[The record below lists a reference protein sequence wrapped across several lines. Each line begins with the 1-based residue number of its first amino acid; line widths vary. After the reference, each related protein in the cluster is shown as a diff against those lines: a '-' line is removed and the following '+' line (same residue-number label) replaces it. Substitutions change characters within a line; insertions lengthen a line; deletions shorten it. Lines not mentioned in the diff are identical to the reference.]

1 MHSTLYNYKILEW
14 VLLRLKTSKRIN
26 KFIVATTNKKEDLPI
41 VNLAKKM
48 NYQVFK
54 GDEKMF

>member
-41 VNLAKKM
+41 VNLAKK
-48 NYQVFK
+48 
-54 GDEKMF
+54 